1 MDCTPLSVVK
11 VNVDVAL
18 SKNTSIASAAAIV
31 KDEEGRFMGAP
42 ALVLQGIIDAKVMES
57 IVCRKGMDLALASDC
72 LNVMKSIQQ
81 GDLGIYGQVIRKIN
95 ARKTAF

>member
-31 KDEEGRFMGAP
+31 KDEEGRFMGAL
-42 ALVLQGIIDAKVMES
+42 ALVL
-57 IVCRKGMDLALASDC
+57 
-72 LNVMKSIQQ
+72 
-81 GDLGIYGQVIRKIN
+81 
-95 ARKTAF
+95 

>member
-42 ALVLQGIIDAKVMES
+42 ALVL
-57 IVCRKGMDLALASDC
+57 
-72 LNVMKSIQQ
+72 
-81 GDLGIYGQVIRKIN
+81 
-95 ARKTAF
+95 